1 MQELIVD
8 GLYGRYYSGSKGT
21 IIMVHGLLSSMGEF
35 YDYPEKFSK
44 EGYAVLI
51 IDLEGHGKS
60 KGKRGFESVE
70 KNVANIKKWVEYLQK
85 KDMLKEPLILIGHSL
100 GAATVIYALAEGIGD
115 LGVAIAPP
123 SSIKEELKAGERII
137 LPLIYQ
143 IGKLKEKLTGK
154 DFYVKYRV
162 NYEALFENPEN
173 AEKAKNIGYLDDK
186 LWIGSYRPLMSLD
199 TISKAR
205 KVNKPCLVISPEKD
219 RVVKPENEKRV
230 YDALGG
236 EKEFYLA
243 KGYGHSIMIEDRG
256 DVFAK
261 IFEFLENQRDKG

>member
-1 MQELIVD
+1 MQEIIVD
-8 GLYGRYYSGSKGT
+8 GLYGRYYPGSKGT

-35 YDYPEKFSK
+35 YDYPEKFSN

-51 IDLEGHGKS
+51 IDLEGHGRS
-60 KGKRGFESVE
+60 GGKRGFESVE
-70 KNVANIKKWVEYLQK
+70 KNIENIKRWVEYLK
-85 KDMLKEPLILIGHSL
+85 KNGMLKKPLILIGHSL

-115 LGVAIAPP
+115 FGVAIAPP
-123 SSIKEELKAGERII
+123 SSIKEELKAGERIM

-154 DFYVKYRV
+154 DFYIKYRV
-162 NYEALFENPEN
+162 DYSSLFENPEN
-173 AEKAKNIGYLDDK
+173 AKKAREMGYLDNK
-186 LWIGSYRPLMSLD
+186 LWMGSYKPLMSLD

-205 KVNKPCLVISPEKD
+205 KVNKPCLVVSPEKD
-219 RVVKPENEKRV
+219 KVVKPENEKRV

-243 KGYGHSIMIEDRG
+243 KGYGHSIMIEDHG

-261 IFEFLENQRDKG
+261 ILGFLERQRG

>member
-1 MQELIVD
+1 MQEIIVD
-8 GLYGRYYSGSKGT
+8 GLYGRYYPGSKGT

-35 YDYPEKFSK
+35 YDYPEKFSN

-51 IDLEGHGKS
+51 IDLEGHGRS
-60 KGKRGFESVE
+60 GGKRGFESVE
-70 KNVANIKKWVEYLQK
+70 KNIENIKKWIEYLK
-85 KDMLKEPLILIGHSL
+85 KNGMLKKPLILIGHSL
-100 GAATVIYALAEGIGD
+100 GAATVIYALAEEIGD

-123 SSIKEELKAGERII
+123 SSIKEELKAGERIM

-154 DFYVKYRV
+154 DFYIKYRV
-162 NYEALFENPEN
+162 DYNSLFENPEN
-173 AEKAKNIGYLDDK
+173 AKKAREMGYLDNK
-186 LWIGSYRPLMSLD
+186 LWMGSYKPLMSLD

-219 RVVKPENEKRV
+219 KVVKPENEKRV

-243 KGYGHSIMIEDRG
+243 KGYGHSIMIEDHG

-261 IFEFLENQRDKG
+261 ILEFLEKQRG

>member
-1 MQELIVD
+1 MQELFVD
-8 GLYGRYYSGSKGT
+8 GLYGRYYSGSMGT
-21 IIMVHGLLSSMGEF
+21 IIMVHGLLSSLGEF
-35 YDYPEKFSK
+35 YDYPEKFNK

-51 IDLEGHGKS
+51 IDLEGHGRS

-70 KNVANIKKWVEYLQK
+70 KNLRNIRKWVDYLK
-85 KDMLKEPLILIGHSL
+85 NNDMLKEPLILMGHSL
-100 GAATVIYALAEGIGD
+100 GAATVIYALAEGMGD

-123 SSIKEELKAGERII
+123 ASIKEELKAGERIM

-154 DFYVKYRV
+154 DFYIKYRV
-162 NYEALFENPEN
+162 DYDALFENNEN
-173 AEKAKNIGYLDDK
+173 AKKAKDIGYLDDR
-186 LWIGSYRPLMSLD
+186 LWIGSYKPLMSLD
-199 TISKAR
+199 TISKAK

-219 RVVKPENEKRV
+219 RVVKPENERRV
-230 YDALGG
+230 YDALAG

-261 IFEFLENQRDKG
+261 ILEFLEKQRDK

>member
-1 MQELIVD
+1 MQEIIVD
-8 GLYGRYYSGSKGT
+8 GLYGRYYPGSKGT

-35 YDYPEKFSK
+35 HDYPEKFNN

-60 KGKRGFESVE
+60 GGKRGFESVE
-70 KNVANIKKWVEYLQK
+70 KNIENIKKWIEYFK
-85 KDMLKEPLILIGHSL
+85 KNGMLKKPLILIGHSL

-123 SSIKEELKAGERII
+123 SSIKEELKAGERIM

-143 IGKLKEKLTGK
+143 IGKLKEKITGK
-154 DFYVKYRV
+154 DFYIKYRV
-162 NYEALFENPEN
+162 DYNSLFENPEN
-173 AEKAKNIGYLDDK
+173 AKKAREMGYLDNK
-186 LWIGSYRPLMSLD
+186 LWMGSYKPLMSLD

-219 RVVKPENEKRV
+219 KVVKPENERRV

-236 EKEFYLA
+236 EREFYLA
-243 KGYGHSIMIEDRG
+243 KGYGHSIMIEDHG

-261 IFEFLENQRDKG
+261 ILEFLEKQRG

>member
-1 MQELIVD
+1 MQEIIVD
-8 GLYGRYYSGSKGT
+8 GLYGRYYPGSKGT

-35 YDYPEKFSK
+35 YDYPEKFSN

-51 IDLEGHGKS
+51 IDLEGHGRS
-60 KGKRGFESVE
+60 EGKIGFESVE
-70 KNVANIKKWVEYLQK
+70 KNIENIKRWVEYLK
-85 KDMLKEPLILIGHSL
+85 KNGMLKKPLILIGHSL

-115 LGVAIAPP
+115 FGVAIAPP
-123 SSIKEELKAGERII
+123 SSIKEELKAGERIM

-154 DFYVKYRV
+154 DFYIKYRV
-162 NYEALFENPEN
+162 DYSSLFENPEN
-173 AEKAKNIGYLDDK
+173 AKKAREMGYLDNK
-186 LWIGSYRPLMSLD
+186 LWMGSYKPLMSLD

-205 KVNKPCLVISPEKD
+205 KVNKPCLVVSPEKD
-219 RVVKPENEKRV
+219 KVVKPENERRV

-243 KGYGHSIMIEDRG
+243 KGYGHSIMIEDHG

-261 IFEFLENQRDKG
+261 ILEFLERQRG

>member
-1 MQELIVD
+1 MQEIIVD
-8 GLYGRYYSGSKGT
+8 GLYGRYYPGSKGT

-35 YDYPEKFSK
+35 HDYPEKFSN

-51 IDLEGHGKS
+51 IDLEGHGRS
-60 KGKRGFESVE
+60 GGKRGFESVE
-70 KNVANIKKWVEYLQK
+70 KNIENIKRWIEYLK
-85 KDMLKEPLILIGHSL
+85 KNGMLKKPLILLGHSL

-123 SSIKEELKAGERII
+123 SSIKEELKAGERIM

-154 DFYVKYRV
+154 DFYIKYRV
-162 NYEALFENPEN
+162 DYNSLFENPEN
-173 AEKAKNIGYLDDK
+173 AKKAREMGYLDNK
-186 LWIGSYRPLMSLD
+186 LWMGSYKPLMSLD

-219 RVVKPENEKRV
+219 KVVKPENEKRV

-236 EKEFYLA
+236 EREFYLA
-243 KGYGHSIMIEDRG
+243 KGYGHSIMIEDYG

-261 IFEFLENQRDKG
+261 ILEFLEKQRDK